1 MKLKV
6 KTKKVI
12 EKENTEM
19 IKTNGGLTIASGT
32 KAELLKEFSGTAEA
46 LMRRAPITAEELI
59 KEVKNAEMFAKIA
72 DLIDGIE
79 EIDEESITVT
89 PEKEKPE
96 SEDEPAEAE
105 KKSTAKKGAV
115 KATTLEADDLGGML
129 EWLKV
134 ELENLEDESD
144 D

>member
-1 MKLKV
+1 
-6 KTKKVI
+6 
-12 EKENTEM
+12 M
-19 IKTNGGLTIASGT
+19 IKTKGGLTTASGT
-32 KAELLKEFSGTAEA
+32 KAELLKEFSGTAEV

-59 KEVKNAEMFAKIA
+59 KEVKTAEMFAKIE

-79 EIDEESITVT
+79 EIDEDEESITAT

-105 KKSTAKKGAV
+105 KKSTAKKGAA
-115 KATTLEADDLGGML
+115 KTTALEADDIEGML
-129 EWLKV
+129 EWLKG
-134 ELENLEDESD
+134 ELEKLKERFD

>member
-1 MKLKV
+1 
-6 KTKKVI
+6 
-12 EKENTEM
+12 M

-32 KAELLKEFSGTAEA
+32 KEELLKEFSGTAEA

-59 KEVKNAEMFAKIA
+59 KAVKFAETSAKIA

-79 EIDEESITVT
+79 EIDEDEESITVT

-105 KKSTAKKGAV
+105 KKSTAKKGAAKV
-115 KATTLEADDLGGML
+115 TALEADDIEGML
-129 EWLKV
+129 EWLKG
-134 ELENLEDESD
+134 ELENLKDEQD

>member
-1 MKLKV
+1 
-6 KTKKVI
+6 
-12 EKENTEM
+12 M
-19 IKTNGGLTIASGT
+19 IKTKGGLTTASGT

-46 LMRRAPITAEELI
+46 LMRRATITAEELI
-59 KEVKNAEMFAKIA
+59 KAVKIAETFAKIA

-79 EIDEESITVT
+79 EIDEDEESITVT

-115 KATTLEADDLGGML
+115 KATVLEADDLKGMM
-129 EWLKV
+129 EWLKG
-134 ELENLEDESD
+134 ELENLEDEQD